1 MSYQVLARKWRPR
14 GFAEMVGQEHV
25 LRALSNALDSG
36 RLHHAFLFTGTR
48 GVGKTTIAR
57 ILAKSLNCEQGIS
70 STPCGE
76 CPTCKEIDEGRFV
89 DLIEVDAAS
98 RTKVEDTRELLD
110 NVQYAPT
117 RGRYKVYLIDEVHM
131 LSGHSFNA
139 LLKTLE
145 EPPPHVKFLLAT
157 TDPQKL
163 PVTILSRCLQFNLRR
178 ISIERIQDYLQLVLE
193 KENISFEVSALL
205 QLARA
210 ADGSMRDALSLLDQ
224 AIAFGDNTVNDA
236 DVRLMLGSIEQHYV
250 YDLLDALASADG
262 SILINRVQE
271 LAQQAPDFSA
281 VLAEII
287 TCLHYLALLKQVPDA
302 YDYNMGDK
310 ERYFKLLESLSAEDI
325 QLYYQIALHG
335 RRDLPL
341 APDQRNGLEMVLLR
355 MLAFRPENGA
365 SNSGGD
371 KNRSVTVKT
380 ETKHTQ
386 NLKAE
391 SDVYAKQVQ
400 PVNAARVE
408 ETPAPTVA
416 TKPATIQKDNSVKL
430 TRLKLTELTAEN
442 WHEVVSSLDAVGI
455 LKQLVE
461 HSAFVNTENSQL
473 YLAVAPSHSA
483 MSTTERESLLEKKLS
498 EYFDSAIKLHIEETK
513 VETETPAARS
523 GREQQE
529 KQTDAEN
536 SIVND
541 NNVKNIMDAF
551 NGHVDIETVQAVD
564 SLPQES

>member
-57 ILAKSLNCEQGIS
+57 ILAKSLNCEQGVS
-70 STPCGE
+70 ATPCGE
-76 CPTCKEIDEGRFV
+76 CSTCKEIDEGRFV

-178 ISIERIQDYLQLVLE
+178 LSIERIQDHLQLILE
-193 KENISFEVSALL
+193 KESLTFETAALL

-224 AIAFGDNTVNDA
+224 AIAFSNGNVNDK
-236 DVRLMLGSIEQHYV
+236 DVRLMLGSIEQYHV
-250 YDLLDALASADG
+250 YDLLDSLAAANGSA
-262 SILINRVQE
+262 IIQRVQE

-302 YDYNMGDK
+302 YDHNMGDK
-310 ERYFKLLESLSAEDI
+310 DRYLTLLDLLSAEDI

-355 MLAFRPENGA
+355 MLAFRPDEVT
-365 SNSGGD
+365 SNVQS
-371 KNRSVTVKT
+371 RPTTSVPTEKKQKT
-380 ETKHTQ
+380 KPEQKVV
-386 NLKAE
+386 AE
-391 SDVYAKQVQ
+391 SKPGDNINIDAAKSIVASTND
-400 PVNAARVE
+400 PV
-408 ETPAPTVA
+408 APQIN
-416 TKPATIQKDNSVKL
+416 KLNIDSLSSV
-430 TRLKLTELTAEN
+430 N
-442 WHEVVSSLDAVGI
+442 WHEVVSSLNVVGI

-461 HSAFVNTENSQL
+461 HSAFVSVDNLHLN
-473 YLAVAPSHSA
+473 LAVAPSHAA
-483 MSTTERESLLEKKLS
+483 MLTTDRSTQLQSKLS
-498 EYFDSAIKLHIEETK
+498 SYFDTDLKLHIETAK
-513 VETETPAARS
+513 IETETPAARS

-529 KQTDAEN
+529 RQTDAEN

-541 NNVKNIMDAF
+541 DNVKNIMESF
-551 NGHVDIETVQAVD
+551 NGHVDLESVQPID
-564 SLPQES
+564 